1 MAFADLSFTAALWR
15 GRGLCW
21 LTAGAD
27 LPPGLSLTAEAPA
40 SAAAPSPA
48 ARSGRPASPP
58 ASRAVRPSRPAAREE
73 QARER
78 AAPQAGAPAGTS
90 PRWRPLAPE
99 ALPQG
104 WQNRLAATRPGLVAW
119 TYWNLAQDL
128 SATGGSAPG
137 EDAGAEARAL
147 RRSFLGRLVRELA
160 HPAGTHTFWPACMP
174 QAQGAPVP
182 EAGPDFAAHPEAFW
196 SGAAH
201 LGCRAVIVMGSAA
214 VRALGLPGNALPL
227 SQLRWRGQHVL
238 VLWEVDTLAQDAA
251 RFGPTLAV
259 RRQALGPVTAPRR

>member
-15 GRGLCW
+15 GRGLVC

-40 SAAAPSPA
+40 PAAARAPG
-48 ARSGRPASPP
+48 ARSGRSAPP
-58 ASRAVRPSRPAAREE
+58 PPPRAARAPRPAARQE
-73 QARER
+73 QTRER
-78 AAPQAGAPAGTS
+78 PAAQAPAGTS
-90 PRWRPLAPE
+90 QRWRPLAPD

-128 SATGGSAPG
+128 SAAGTSAAG

-147 RRSFLGRLVRELA
+147 RRNFLGRLLRELA

-174 QAQGAPVP
+174 GAPEPV
-182 EAGPDFAAHPEAFW
+182 AGPDLAAHPEAFW

-214 VRALGLPGNALPL
+214 VRALGLPANARPL

-251 RFGPTLAV
+251 RFGPTLAFL
-259 RRQALGPVTAPRR
+259 RQALGPVTTPRR

>member
-27 LPPGLSLTAEAPA
+27 LPPGLSLTAEA
-40 SAAAPSPA
+40 SATAAPPA
-48 ARSGRPASPP
+48 PVARSGRPPSSAS
-58 ASRAVRPSRPAAREE
+58 SRAVRPPRPAAREE

-78 AAPQAGAPAGTS
+78 PAPQAATPAQTS
-90 PRWRPLAPE
+90 PRWRPQAPDT
-99 ALPQG
+99 LPHA
-104 WQNRLAATRPGLVAW
+104 WQSRLAATRPGLVAW

-128 SATGGSAPG
+128 SAAGGSAAG
-137 EDAGAEARAL
+137 EDADAEARAL
-147 RRSFLGRLVRELA
+147 RRSFLGRLLRELA

-174 QAQGAPVP
+174 DAPQGAAEEDV
-182 EAGPDFAAHPEAFW
+182 PDFAAHPEAFW

-214 VRALGLPGNALPL
+214 VRALGLPGNARPL

-238 VLWEVDTLAQDAA
+238 VLWEVDSLAQDAA
-251 RFGPTLAV
+251 RFGPTLAFL
-259 RRQALGPVTAPRR
+259 RQALGPVTTPRR

>member
-21 LTAGAD
+21 LTASAD
-27 LPPGLSLTAEAPA
+27 LPPGLSLTAEAAPPA
-40 SAAAPSPA
+40 QAAA
-48 ARSGRPASPP
+48 ARTGRSASPS
-58 ASRAVRPSRPAAREE
+58 ASRAARQPRPAARQE

-78 AAPQAGAPAGTS
+78 PAPHAAPAGAS
-90 PRWRPLAPE
+90 PRWRPLAPD
-99 ALPQG
+99 ALPHD

-128 SATGGSAPG
+128 SSAGGSAPG
-137 EDAGAEARAL
+137 GDAGAQARAL
-147 RRSFLGRLVRELA
+147 RRAFLARLLRELA

-174 QAQGAPVP
+174 DAAQAGA
-182 EAGPDFAAHPEAFW
+182 AGGDAPDFAAHPEAFW

-201 LGCRAVIVMGSAA
+201 LGSRAVIVMGSAA
-214 VRALGLPGNALPL
+214 VRALGLPGNARPL

-238 VLWEVDTLAQDAA
+238 VLWEVDSLAQDAA
-251 RFGPTLAV
+251 RFGPTLAFL
-259 RRQALGPVTAPRR
+259 RQALGPVTTPRR